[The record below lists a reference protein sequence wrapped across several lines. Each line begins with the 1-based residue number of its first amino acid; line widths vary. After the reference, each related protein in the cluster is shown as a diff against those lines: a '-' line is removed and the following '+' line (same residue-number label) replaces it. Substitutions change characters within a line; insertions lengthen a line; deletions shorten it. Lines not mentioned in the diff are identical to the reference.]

1 MSVHQVKEHS
11 QKSFRRV
18 LEEIHYFEHLQ
29 RNIYS
34 NESKYIFA
42 NIDFL
47 KLISQ
52 IYIATN

>member
-1 MSVHQVKEHS
+1 MSVHQVKQHS
-11 QKSFRRV
+11 QKSFKRV

-34 NESKYIFA
+34 NETKYIFV

-47 KLISQ
+47 KMISQ